1 MKTEKLSICFVNSC
15 ILVNF
20 LVPLPTIAQMIPD
33 TTLPN
38 NSSVSTS
45 GNSSTIEGGTRAGNN
60 LFYSFEQFS
69 VPTGSQVYFNNP
81 TDIQNIFT
89 RVTGSGASNID
100 GLIQT
105 SGSANLFLLNPN
117 GIVFGDNASLNIDGS
132 FVASTANSIDFA
144 DGSKFSAQPQQ
155 SQPLLSV
162 NVPIGL
168 RFGTNPRSIRV
179 QGDGQGQRITSEPI
193 DTTAGLRVQPN
204 QTLALVG
211 GDLNLEGGTLKTA
224 GGRIELGSVAAPG
237 QVSITP
243 IEKGLALGY
252 QDIAAFGNIQLFNF
266 AAVDV
271 SGLGGGDVQV
281 TGRNLTLSNGGQIV
295 GDTLGA
301 STGGTL
307 NINVS
312 DTLKMEGIP
321 GDADS
326 NSNTQISA
334 ETVKEATGNGG
345 NIKLI
350 AKRLILG
357 DEAQITTTINGSGNA
372 GSIDV
377 LASDSVE
384 IVGKSAATGSLFGSA
399 ISSAVADEEA
409 TGNGGSLNIE
419 TGRLILTEGG
429 IISVDTFGQGGAGNL
444 SVKADSIELTGKL
457 PDGFFGSSLSALS
470 QGSGNGGNLSVQ
482 TGQLSVT
489 DGARV
494 TVNSESGT
502 GNAGLIQ
509 ISAKTINLN
518 NDGGITAATSSG
530 RGGNITL
537 DSGQLQLHDSEITAT
552 AGNNG
557 DGGNININSDILIGT
572 QGSRITANAYRGTGG
587 NININTEGL
596 FFSPS
601 SRITAS
607 SQFGINGTV
616 KFNRIDNNPT
626 NGTIQLP
633 QSPVDATGLIV
644 QGCPGTVPGQSSS
657 FTITGRGGLQP
668 NPFKPLDVEPT
679 PWIDTRSFDSTENRS
694 TQPTSKQNNSSK
706 GKIKFSLEQ
715 PVSFVEADSVSLDPQ
730 GNVVFFSSAPQR
742 RSLPS
747 LNCELFERIDK

>member
-1 MKTEKLSICFVNSC
+1 
-15 ILVNF
+15 
-20 LVPLPTIAQMIPD
+20 
-33 TTLPN
+33 
-38 NSSVSTS
+38 
-45 GNSSTIEGGTRAGNN
+45 
-60 LFYSFEQFS
+60 
-69 VPTGSQVYFNNP
+69 
-81 TDIQNIFT
+81 
-89 RVTGSGASNID
+89 
-100 GLIQT
+100 
-105 SGSANLFLLNPN
+105 
-117 GIVFGDNASLNIDGS
+117 
-132 FVASTANSIDFA
+132 
-144 DGSKFSAQPQQ
+144 
-155 SQPLLSV
+155 
-162 NVPIGL
+162 
-168 RFGTNPRSIRV
+168 
-179 QGDGQGQRITSEPI
+179 
-193 DTTAGLRVQPN
+193 
-204 QTLALVG
+204 
-211 GDLNLEGGTLKTA
+211 
-224 GGRIELGSVAAPG
+224 
-237 QVSITP
+237 
-243 IEKGLALGY
+243 
-252 QDIAAFGNIQLFNF
+252 
-266 AAVDV
+266 
-271 SGLGGGDVQV
+271 
-281 TGRNLTLSNGGQIV
+281 
-295 GDTLGA
+295 
-301 STGGTL
+301 
-307 NINVS
+307 
-312 DTLKMEGIP
+312 MEGIP

-470 QGSGNGGNLSVQ
+470 QGSGNGGNLFLE
-482 TGQLSVT
+482 TGQLSVTNHPDAPVGNLISVT

-626 NGTIQLP
+626 NGTI
-633 QSPVDATGLIV
+633 
-644 QGCPGTVPGQSSS
+644 
-657 FTITGRGGLQP
+657 
-668 NPFKPLDVEPT
+668 
-679 PWIDTRSFDSTENRS
+679 
-694 TQPTSKQNNSSK
+694 
-706 GKIKFSLEQ
+706 
-715 PVSFVEADSVSLDPQ
+715 
-730 GNVVFFSSAPQR
+730 
-742 RSLPS
+742 
-747 LNCELFERIDK
+747 